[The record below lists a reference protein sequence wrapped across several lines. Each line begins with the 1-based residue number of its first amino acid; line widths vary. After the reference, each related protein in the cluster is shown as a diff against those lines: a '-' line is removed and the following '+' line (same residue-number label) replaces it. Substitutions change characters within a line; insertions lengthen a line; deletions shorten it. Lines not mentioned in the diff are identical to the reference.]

1 MKDGGRTEG
10 NVIGQVLGRASVV
23 MGIGMLVGMAG
34 AWGTA
39 GLLKSFLFSVTP
51 HDPVVFAG
59 AGALLLLTGLLAA
72 LVPAIRAARVDP
84 IVALRSE

>member
-1 MKDGGRTEG
+1 MALGALPQRVLTM
-10 NVIGQVLGRASVV
+10 VLGRASVV
-23 MGIGMLVGMAG
+23 IVVGMLLGMAG
-34 AWGTA
+34 AWATA
-39 GLLKSFLFSVTP
+39 GLVESFLFSVTP

-72 LVPAIRAARVDP
+72 LVPALRAARVDP